1 VIAAGAL
8 VLVGLLLSPSTA
20 AAPRQA
26 TGACAGNT
34 GVTVVVDFQ
43 ELGGGTNVVC
53 APGTPSSG
61 LDALAKAGVSYQT
74 TQRFPGF
81 VCRIAGKPSNDPC
94 VNTSPASAYW
104 AYWLAAPGGSWCY
117 STLGAG
123 SRRPPPGTFEGW
135 SFALNR
141 TADAI
146 PPPRFAPPP
155 APAGS
160 TPAALNGNDCPSTPT
175 TLPATTAAPTTTTP
189 TTAAPPTAAASTT
202 ASSTTAS
209 STTAASLTDP
219 TTAISTTVIST
230 TATSTTIVSTTTVSA
245 ASAADGAASPTTV
258 DLGEDGGGGG
268 SPLAFVVSAAVV
280 TALGAGAF
288 VMARK
293 RAGRTPTSP

>member
-1 VIAAGAL
+1 M
-8 VLVGLLLSPSTA
+8 
-20 AAPRQA
+20 
-26 TGACAGNT
+26 CAGKT

-53 APGTPSSG
+53 VPGTPSSG

-123 SRRPPPGTFEGW
+123 SRKPAPGTFEGW

-146 PPPRFAPPP
+146 PPPRSAPPP

-160 TPAALNGNDCPSTPT
+160 PPAELNGNDCPSTPT
-175 TLPATTAAPTTTTP
+175 TLPATT
-189 TTAAPPTAAASTT
+189 TAADDDRPADDRTADHRTAPDNGTAADSCGVHDARRHATADSTT
-202 ASSTTAS
+202 ARFDDRRSVNHRS
-209 STTAASLTDP
+209 
-219 TTAISTTVIST
+219 
-230 TATSTTIVSTTTVSA
+230 
-245 ASAADGAASPTTV
+245 V
-258 DLGEDGGGGG
+258 DH
-268 SPLAFVVSAAVV
+268 
-280 TALGAGAF
+280 
-288 VMARK
+288 R
-293 RAGRTPTSP
+293 RIGRDRR

>member
-1 VIAAGAL
+1 ML
-8 VLVGLLLSPSTA
+8 TGLLLSSPPAA

-26 TGACAGNT
+26 AGACAGKT

-123 SRRPPPGTFEGW
+123 SRKPAPGTFEGW

-160 TPAALNGNDCPSTPT
+160 QPAELNGNDCPSTPT
-175 TLPATTAAPTTTTP
+175 TLPATTAAPTTAPPTTPPP
-189 TTAAPPTAAASTT
+189 TTAPSPTTAPPPTGAASTAPGFT
-202 ASSTTAS
+202 TTAG
-209 STTAASLTDP
+209 STKAS
-219 TTAISTTVIST
+219 ST
-230 TATSTTIVSTTTVSA
+230 TATSTTAVSTTA
-245 ASAADGAASPTTV
+245 ASAATVADVAAAPTTV

-280 TALGAGAF
+280 IALGAGAF